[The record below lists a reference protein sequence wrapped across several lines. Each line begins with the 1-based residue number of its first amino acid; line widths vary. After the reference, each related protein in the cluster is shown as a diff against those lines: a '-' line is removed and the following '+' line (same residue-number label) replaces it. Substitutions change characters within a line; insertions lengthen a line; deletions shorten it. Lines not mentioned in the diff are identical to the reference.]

1 MGRAGSWTWR
11 AVVLLL
17 AGLFA
22 GMTAPPAGADVVR
35 TVEVI
40 ELAGGAGE
48 ACDEALLYTA
58 GQVVITVQ
66 RVESAAGGA
75 SGWFHVRSIG
85 LTAVGV
91 ESGVVY
97 RDRTS
102 EHSGYHN
109 NPSWYETGFEKG
121 SHGARV
127 HVRVVIRPEDP
138 TMRTFVETF
147 HFSLQRVDGAE
158 EPRMVFERAS
168 TECS

>member
-1 MGRAGSWTWR
+1 MGRRSAAAIG
-11 AVVLLL
+11 LL
-17 AGLFA
+17 AG
-22 GMTAPPAGADVVR
+22 GMGMLPAVPAAAAPVR

-40 ELAGGAGE
+40 ELAGGVGQ

-75 SGWFHVRSIG
+75 SGWFHVRSVGI
-85 LTAVGV
+85 TAVGV

-109 NPSWYETGFEKG
+109 NASWYETGFEKG

-127 HVRVVIRPEDP
+127 NVRVVIRPEDP
-138 TMRTFVETF
+138 SMRTFVETF
-147 HFSLQRVDGAE
+147 HFGLQRVDGAE
-158 EPRMVFERAS
+158 EPRMVFERS
-168 TECS
+168 SIECS